1 MQVILPR
8 SGVGVKDG
16 PAHHLDVVWWTAPHQ
31 WPNKADGIDQPMRE
45 LNTSQASWDQIQSRA
60 HHNNMCKTVLEGR
73 KDEGL
78 ARHTAIAWPLGG
90 RLGLL
95 YDVSNRQV
103 AMLGTRQ
110 VIAFN
115 SRNLSLNSISAQSGQ
130 ISLPKLGGRYFA
142 AQDSL
147 WLFPKAAPKPREKPF
162 GEPKWGS
169 LELPNHHEINPAR
182 RTIQNNAP
190 SRSNVTTDLS
200 RETRTSQ
207 CLPPHPSTSKSTRP
221 RPAASTQHLQ
231 HPILTFENL

>member
-1 MQVILPR
+1 MRLMGLTNR
-8 SGVGVKDG
+8 
-16 PAHHLDVVWWTAPHQ
+16 WE
-31 WPNKADGIDQPMRE
+31 GI
-45 LNTSQASWDQIQSRA
+45 NTSQASWDRIQKRA
-60 HHNNMCKTVLEGR
+60 NHNDIYKTVLEGR
-73 KDEGL
+73 KTKGL
-78 ARHTAIAWPLGG
+78 ARHTAVAWRERWMVDHLRKHLVGG
-90 RLGLL
+90 HLGLL

-110 VIAFN
+110 IITFN
-115 SRNLSLNSISAQSGQ
+115 CRNLSLNSISAQSGQ

-142 AQDSL
+142 APGFVMLVSKDSTKNQTETGTAL
-147 WLFPKAAPKPREKPF
+147 PVQHLDTNFE
-162 GEPKWGS
+162 EPKWGN

-182 RTIQNNAP
+182 RTIQHNAP